1 MKKTKVIE
9 IRHKVA
15 PTPAVVNPL
24 QSQINDLKEAV
35 ATSEAMRQLGYVEQS
50 RRIEA
55 LRVRLEHE
63 TGELWSVLRDGE
75 WITRLK
81 V

>member
-1 MKKTKVIE
+1 MKKAKVIE

-15 PTPAVVNPL
+15 PTPEVVNPL
-24 QSQINDLKEAV
+24 QSQINDLNERLARFEA
-35 ATSEAMRQLGYVEQS
+35 TFN
-50 RRIEA
+50 
-55 LRVRLEHE
+55 HE
-63 TGELWSVLRDGE
+63 NDELWSVLRDGE